1 MKSCTCGGVNENCY
15 RCQGSGEVGRR
26 PGQVGR
32 RVHLRSVVRRRVV
45 RASVQSSRPQV
56 AVSGPLPQQK
66 PTGNT
71 PPEGGELRG
80 AAGKNT
86 AANPR
91 LDSSSSPVPK
101 SMVPMR
107 SRAATAAPMKSCPL
121 CNCQVREDKLQKH
134 MSSRCPLRPS
144 KPKRPGKLGR
154 RGGEGHGIAEVFR
167 RLYTS
172 SRPERP

>member
-86 AANPR
+86 AAN
-91 LDSSSSPVPK
+91 LQLSSSGRQIAKAYEQQMPLEAQQTQAP
-101 SMVPMR
+101 R
-107 SRAATAAPMKSCPL
+107 QSRKA
-121 CNCQVREDKLQKH
+121 
-134 MSSRCPLRPS
+134 
-144 KPKRPGKLGR
+144 G
-154 RGGEGHGIAEVFR
+154 RGGSRYCGSVSATLYIRQTRAPQQTRKAGSRGAAGQDVPAFSGECLAEIATV
-167 RLYTS
+167 
-172 SRPERP
+172 